1 MRFSLKTVLAGAIGL
16 LALAAVGQG
25 IASVVSLSE
34 IERNAAAISEQAL
47 PAQNQAEAIGT
58 AVRDARLRLY
68 RLAVAS
74 PDAAALDRNQA
85 ALTDALGDLSGLRQ
99 AYQERLTS
107 PEARAIYERFTNA
120 WNAYQNVQL
129 QVVELMIAGDQPGAL
144 ALVLDPATGAQND
157 AAVASLTES
166 IAAARGQTVA
176 NVTQTVQAATR
187 AKLIAM
193 IATVVGLAVA
203 AAAMLFALFG
213 IARPIQR
220 MTGAMGRLAE
230 GDETVPVPHTGRRDE
245 IGAMAAAVQVFK
257 DNLIHTR
264 ALERETA
271 LAREGA
277 EVQRRR
283 AVHAMAESFEA
294 AVGGVL
300 ARVAD
305 AALGL
310 RADAEAMSGTATHT
324 AERSATVAGAAQEAA
339 QHVGTVAAAAEE
351 LGASVQEIGRQVDGS
366 AELARSAVVQAGDT
380 AGLVQELSNAAGRI
394 GDVVRLITDIAGQTN
409 LLALNATIEAAR
421 AGDAGRGFA
430 VVASEVK
437 QLAAQTARATEEIAG
452 QVGRIQGAT
461 GQTVD
466 AIDGIAA
473 RIREIDG
480 VATSIAAAVEQQGAA
495 TREIARNVAEAAS
508 GTGAVTGTIDAM
520 ARAAD
525 DTGTAAT
532 RMLASA
538 SSLSEEAAELRRE
551 IDAFLHTVRA
561 A

>member
-480 VATSIAAAVEQQGAA
+480 VAASIAAAVEQQGAA

-508 GTGAVTGTIDAM
+508 GTGAVTGTIDAV

>member
-1 MRFSLKTVLAGAIGL
+1 MRFSLKTVLSGAIGL
-16 LALAAVGQG
+16 LALAAAGQG
-25 IASVVSLSE
+25 LVSVVTLSA
-34 IERNAAAISEQAL
+34 IEGNATTLSQQAL

-74 PDAAALDRNQA
+74 PDAAALDRNQT
-85 ALTDALGDLSGLRQ
+85 ALTDALGALAGLRQ
-99 AYQERLTS
+99 AFQERLTA
-107 PEARAIYERFTNA
+107 PRDRETYERFTTA
-120 WNAYQNVQL
+120 WNAYQNIQL
-129 QVVELMIAGDQPGAL
+129 QAVELMIAGNQPGAL
-144 ALVLDPATGAQND
+144 ALVLDPATGALNE
-157 AAVASLTES
+157 AAVASLTET
-166 IAAARGQTVA
+166 ITAARAQTDATVA
-176 NVTQTVQAATR
+176 ETARAATR
-187 AKLIAM
+187 AKLIALA
-193 IATVVGLAVA
+193 ATVVGLAVA
-203 AAAMLFALFG
+203 AAAMLFAIFG
-213 IARPIQR
+213 IARPIER

-230 GDETVPVPHTGRRDE
+230 GDEAVPVPHTGRRDE

-257 DNLIHTR
+257 DNLIRSR

-277 EVQRRR
+277 EMQRRR

-300 ARVAD
+300 ARVSD
-305 AALGL
+305 AAVGL

-324 AERSATVAGAAQEAA
+324 AERAATVAGAAQEAA
-339 QHVGTVAAAAEE
+339 QHVGTVAAAAEQ
-351 LGASVQEIGRQVDGS
+351 LGASVQEISRQVDGS
-366 AELARSAVVQAGDT
+366 ADLARGAVIEAGQT
-380 AGLVQELSNAAGRI
+380 AGLVQELSAAAGRI

-421 AGDAGRGFA
+421 AGAAGKGFA
-430 VVASEVK
+430 VVAAEVK
-437 QLAAQTARATEEIAG
+437 QLATQTAKATGEIAD

-461 GQTVD
+461 GQTVG

-480 VATSIAAAVEQQGAA
+480 VATSIAAAVEEQGAA
-495 TREIARNVAEAAS
+495 TREIARNVAEAAA
-508 GTGAVTGTIDAM
+508 GTGAVTGTIDAV
-520 ARAAD
+520 AQAAD
-525 DTGTAAT
+525 ATGTAAG

-538 SSLSEEAAELRRE
+538 ASLSDQSAELRRE
-551 IDAFLHTVRA
+551 IDTFLTTVRA

>member
-1 MRFSLKTVLAGAIGL
+1 MRLSLKTVLAGAIGL

-25 IASVVSLSE
+25 IASVVTLSE
-34 IERNAAAISEQAL
+34 IERNANAVSQQAL

-58 AVRDARLRLY
+58 AVREARLRLY

-74 PDAAALDRNQA
+74 PDPAALDKNQT
-85 ALTDALGDLSGLRQ
+85 ALTDTLAELSGLRQ
-99 AYQERLTS
+99 AYQDRLTS
-107 PEARAIYERFTNA
+107 PRDREIYERFTTA
-120 WNAYQNVQL
+120 WNAYQNIQL

-144 ALVLDPATGAQND
+144 GLVLDGATATQND

-166 IAAARGQTVA
+166 IASARALTEA
-176 NVTQTVQAATR
+176 NVAETVQAATR

-193 IATVVGLAVA
+193 AATVVGLAVA

-213 IARPIQR
+213 IARPIER

-230 GDETVPVPHTGRRDE
+230 GDETVAVPHTGRGDE

-277 EVQRRR
+277 EAQRRR

-300 ARVAD
+300 ARVSD

-310 RADAEAMSGTATHT
+310 RAEAEAMTSTATHT

-339 QHVGTVAAAAEE
+339 MHVGTVAAAAEE
-351 LGASVQEIGRQVDGS
+351 LGASVLEIGRQVDGS
-366 AELARSAVVQAGDT
+366 AELARGAVVQAGET
-380 AGLVQELSNAAGRI
+380 AGLVQELSSAAGRI

-461 GQTVD
+461 GQTVG
-466 AIDGIAA
+466 AIDDIAT
-473 RIREIDG
+473 RIREIDS

-508 GTGAVTGTIDAM
+508 GTGAVTGTIDEV

-525 DTGTAAT
+525 DTGSAAT

-538 SSLSEEAAELRRE
+538 ASLSEQSAELRRE
-551 IDAFLHTVRA
+551 IDAFLQTVRA

>member
-1 MRFSLKTVLAGAIGL
+1 MRFSLKMVLSGAIGL
-16 LALAAVGQG
+16 LALAAAGQG
-25 IASVVSLSE
+25 IASVVTLSQ
-34 IERNAAAISEQAL
+34 IERNAVAVSQQAL

-58 AVRDARLRLY
+58 AVREARLKLY
-68 RLAVAS
+68 TLVVAS
-74 PDAAALDRNQA
+74 PDFAALDRNQT
-85 ALTDALGDLSGLRQ
+85 ALTESLEALSGLRQ
-99 AYQERLTS
+99 AYQDRLTS
-107 PEARAIYERFTNA
+107 PRDRAIYERFTAA

-129 QVVELMIAGDQPGAL
+129 QVVELMIAGDKAGAL
-144 ALVLDPATGAQND
+144 ALILDPATGTQND
-157 AAVASLTES
+157 AAVASLTEA
-166 IAAARGQTVA
+166 IASARAQTEA
-176 NVTQTVQAATR
+176 NVAATAR
-187 AKLIAM
+187 DATAAKFTAM
-193 IATVVGLAVA
+193 VATIGGLAVA
-203 AAAMLFALFG
+203 VAAMLFALFG
-213 IARPIQR
+213 IARPIER
-220 MTGAMGRLAE
+220 LTGAMGRRAE
-230 GDETVPVPHTGRRDE
+230 GDEAVPVPHTGRRDE

-257 DNLIHTR
+257 DNLIRTR
-264 ALERETA
+264 SLERETA

-277 EVQRRR
+277 EAQRRR

-300 ARVAD
+300 ARVSD

-310 RADAEAMSGTATHT
+310 RADAEAMTSTATHT
-324 AERSATVAGAAQEAA
+324 AERSATVAGAAQAA
-339 QHVGTVAAAAEE
+339 AVQVGTVAAAAEE

-366 AELARSAVVQAGDT
+366 ADLARGAVVQAGET
-380 AGLVQELSNAAGRI
+380 AGLVQELSAAAGRI

-421 AGDAGRGFA
+421 AGEAGRGFA

-461 GQTVD
+461 GQTVE

-508 GTGAVTGTIDAM
+508 GTGAVTGTIDAV

-525 DTGTAAT
+525 DTGSAAT
-532 RMLASA
+532 RMLVSA
-538 SSLSEEAAELRRE
+538 ASLSEQSAELRRE
-551 IDAFLHTVRA
+551 IDTFLATVRA

>member
-176 NVTQTVQAATR
+176 NVTQTEQAATR

-508 GTGAVTGTIDAM
+508 GTGAVTGTIDAV

>member
-1 MRFSLKTVLAGAIGL
+1 MRFSLKMVLSGAIGL
-16 LALAAVGQG
+16 LALAAAGQG
-25 IASVVSLSE
+25 IASVVTLSQ
-34 IERNAAAISEQAL
+34 IERNAVAVSQQAL

-58 AVRDARLRLY
+58 AVREARLKLY
-68 RLAVAS
+68 TLVVAS
-74 PDAAALDRNQA
+74 PDFAALDRNQT
-85 ALTDALGDLSGLRQ
+85 ALTESLEALSGLRQ
-99 AYQERLTS
+99 AYQDRLTS
-107 PEARAIYERFTNA
+107 PRDRAIYERFTAA

-129 QVVELMIAGDQPGAL
+129 QVVELMIAGDKAGAL
-144 ALVLDPATGAQND
+144 ALILDPATGTQND
-157 AAVASLTES
+157 AAVASLTEA
-166 IAAARGQTVA
+166 IASARAQTEA
-176 NVTQTVQAATR
+176 NVAATAR
-187 AKLIAM
+187 DATAAKFTAM
-193 IATVVGLAVA
+193 VATIGGLAVA
-203 AAAMLFALFG
+203 VAAMLFALFG
-213 IARPIQR
+213 IARPIER

-230 GDETVPVPHTGRRDE
+230 GDEAVPVPHTGRRDE

-257 DNLIHTR
+257 DNLIRTR
-264 ALERETA
+264 SLERETA

-277 EVQRRR
+277 EAQRRR

-300 ARVAD
+300 ARVSD

-310 RADAEAMSGTATHT
+310 RADAEAMTSTATHT

-339 QHVGTVAAAAEE
+339 VHVGTVAAAAEE

-366 AELARSAVVQAGDT
+366 ADLARGAVVQAGET
-380 AGLVQELSNAAGRI
+380 AGLVQELSAAAGRI

-421 AGDAGRGFA
+421 AGEAGRGFA

-461 GQTVD
+461 GQTVE

-508 GTGAVTGTIDAM
+508 GTGAVTGTIDAV

-525 DTGTAAT
+525 DTGSAAT
-532 RMLASA
+532 RMLVSA
-538 SSLSEEAAELRRE
+538 ASLSEQSAELRRE
-551 IDAFLHTVRA
+551 IDTFLATVRA

>member
-1 MRFSLKTVLAGAIGL
+1 
-16 LALAAVGQG
+16 
-25 IASVVSLSE
+25 
-34 IERNAAAISEQAL
+34 
-47 PAQNQAEAIGT
+47 
-58 AVRDARLRLY
+58 
-68 RLAVAS
+68 
-74 PDAAALDRNQA
+74 
-85 ALTDALGDLSGLRQ
+85 
-99 AYQERLTS
+99 
-107 PEARAIYERFTNA
+107 
-120 WNAYQNVQL
+120 
-129 QVVELMIAGDQPGAL
+129 VVELMIAGDQPGAL

-166 IAAARGQTVA
+166 IAAARGQTEA

-187 AKLIAM
+187 AKLIAL

-213 IARPIQR
+213 IARPIER

-277 EVQRRR
+277 EAQRRR

-351 LGASVQEIGRQVDGS
+351 LGASVQEIGRQVDGA

-380 AGLVQELSNAAGRI
+380 AGLVQELSTAAGRI

-421 AGDAGRGFA
+421 AGEAGRGFA

-437 QLAAQTARATEEIAG
+437 ALAEQTAKATGEISQQISGIQAAT
-452 QVGRIQGAT
+452 QDSVGAIKEIGAT
-461 GQTVD
+461 IG
-466 AIDGIAA
+466 
-473 RIREIDG
+473 RMSEISS
-480 VATSIAAAVEQQGAA
+480 TIAAAVEEQGAA
-495 TREIARNVAEAAS
+495 TQEISRNIQHAA
-508 GTGAVTGTIDAM
+508 TGTQQVSSNITDVQHGATE
-520 ARAAD
+520 
-525 DTGTAAT
+525 TGS
-532 RMLASA
+532 ASA
-538 SSLSEEAAELRRE
+538 QVHSAAKSLSSESNRLKLEVGK
-551 IDAFLHTVRA
+551 FLDSVRA

>member
-85 ALTDALGDLSGLRQ
+85 TLTDALGDLSGLRQ

-508 GTGAVTGTIDAM
+508 GTGAVTGTIDAV

>member
-1 MRFSLKTVLAGAIGL
+1 MRLSLKTVLAGAIGL

-25 IASVVSLSE
+25 IASVVTLSE
-34 IERNAAAISEQAL
+34 IERNADAVSQQAL

-58 AVRDARLRLY
+58 AVREARLRLY

-74 PDAAALDRNQA
+74 PDPAALDKNQT
-85 ALTDALGDLSGLRQ
+85 ALTDTLAELSNLRQ

-107 PEARAIYERFTNA
+107 PRDREVYERFTTA
-120 WNAYQNVQL
+120 WNAYQNIQL

-144 ALVLDPATGAQND
+144 GLVLDPATAAQND

-166 IAAARGQTVA
+166 IASARALTEA
-176 NVTQTVQAATR
+176 NVAETVQAATR

-193 IATVVGLAVA
+193 AATVVGLAVA

-213 IARPIQR
+213 IARPIER
-220 MTGAMGRLAE
+220 MTGAMGRLAQ
-230 GDETVPVPHTGRRDE
+230 GDETVPVPHTGRGDE

-257 DNLIHTR
+257 DNLIHSR

-283 AVHAMAESFEA
+283 AVHAMAGSFEA

-300 ARVAD
+300 ARVSD

-310 RADAEAMSGTATHT
+310 RAEAEAMTSTATHT

-339 QHVGTVAAAAEE
+339 MHVGTVAAAAEE
-351 LGASVQEIGRQVDGS
+351 LGASVLEIGRQVDGS
-366 AELARSAVVQAGDT
+366 AELARGAVVQAGET
-380 AGLVQELSNAAGRI
+380 AGLVQELSIAAGRI

-421 AGDAGRGFA
+421 AGEAGRGFA

-437 QLAAQTARATEEIAG
+437 QLAGQTARATEEIAG

-461 GQTVD
+461 GQTVG
-466 AIDGIAA
+466 AIDEIAT
-473 RIREIDG
+473 RIREIDS
-480 VATSIAAAVEQQGAA
+480 VASSIAAAVEQQGAA

-508 GTGAVTGTIDAM
+508 GTGAVTGTIDEV

-525 DTGTAAT
+525 DTGSAAT

-538 SSLSEEAAELRRE
+538 ASLSEQSAELRRE
-551 IDAFLHTVRA
+551 IDVFLQTVRA

>member
-25 IASVVSLSE
+25 LASAVALSE
-34 IERNAAAISEQAL
+34 IEGNAVAISQQAL

-74 PDAAALDRNQA
+74 PDAAILDRNQT
-85 ALTDALGDLSGLRQ
+85 ALTDTLGELSGLRQ
-99 AYQERLTS
+99 GYQERLTS
-107 PEARAIYERFTNA
+107 PRDRAVYERFTTA
-120 WNAYQNVQL
+120 WNAYQNIQL

-157 AAVASLTES
+157 AAVASLTEA
-166 IAAARGQTVA
+166 IAAARAQTEA
-176 NVTQTVQAATR
+176 NVAETVQEATR

-193 IATVVGLAVA
+193 AATVVGLAVA

-264 ALERETA
+264 TLERETA
-271 LAREGA
+271 VARDGA

-300 ARVAD
+300 ARVAE

-310 RADAEAMSGTATHT
+310 RAEAEAMTGTATHT

-339 QHVGTVAAAAEE
+339 LHVGTVAAAAEE
-351 LGASVQEIGRQVDGS
+351 LGASVLEIGRQVDGS
-366 AELARSAVVQAGDT
+366 ADLARGAVVQAGET
-380 AGLVQELSNAAGRI
+380 AGLVQELSVAAGRI

-437 QLAAQTARATEEIAG
+437 LLAAQTAKATGEIAG

-461 GQTVD
+461 GQTVA

-480 VATSIAAAVEQQGAA
+480 VANSIAAAVEQQGAA

-508 GTGAVTGTIDAM
+508 GTGAVTGTIDEV

-525 DTGTAAT
+525 DTGAAAT
-532 RMLASA
+532 RMFASA
-538 SSLSEEAAELRRE
+538 ASLSEQSAELRRE
-551 IDAFLHTVRA
+551 IDAFLETVRA

>member
-480 VATSIAAAVEQQGAA
+480 VAASIAAAVEQQGAA

-508 GTGAVTGTIDAM
+508 GTGAVTGTIDAV

-538 SSLSEEAAELRRE
+538 SNLSEEAAELRRE

>member
-34 IERNAAAISEQAL
+34 IERNAAAISQQAL

-74 PDAAALDRNQA
+74 PDAAALDRNQT
-85 ALTDALGDLSGLRQ
+85 ALTDALGELSGLRQ
-99 AYQERLTS
+99 AYQDRLTS
-107 PEARAIYERFTNA
+107 PQARAIYERFTNA

-166 IAAARGQTVA
+166 IAAARGQTEA

-187 AKLIAM
+187 AKLIAL

-213 IARPIQR
+213 IARPIER

-271 LAREGA
+271 LARDGA
-277 EVQRRR
+277 EAQRRR

-380 AGLVQELSNAAGRI
+380 AGLVQELSTAAGRI

-430 VVASEVK
+430 VVAGAVK

-466 AIDGIAA
+466 AIDGITA

-508 GTGAVTGTIDAM
+508 GTGAVTGTIDAV

>member
-283 AVHAMAESFEA
+283 AVHAMAES
-294 AVGGVL
+294 
-300 ARVAD
+300 
-305 AALGL
+305 
-310 RADAEAMSGTATHT
+310 
-324 AERSATVAGAAQEAA
+324 
-339 QHVGTVAAAAEE
+339 
-351 LGASVQEIGRQVDGS
+351 
-366 AELARSAVVQAGDT
+366 
-380 AGLVQELSNAAGRI
+380 
-394 GDVVRLITDIAGQTN
+394 
-409 LLALNATIEAAR
+409 
-421 AGDAGRGFA
+421 
-430 VVASEVK
+430 
-437 QLAAQTARATEEIAG
+437 
-452 QVGRIQGAT
+452 
-461 GQTVD
+461 
-466 AIDGIAA
+466 
-473 RIREIDG
+473 
-480 VATSIAAAVEQQGAA
+480 
-495 TREIARNVAEAAS
+495 
-508 GTGAVTGTIDAM
+508 
-520 ARAAD
+520 
-525 DTGTAAT
+525 
-532 RMLASA
+532 
-538 SSLSEEAAELRRE
+538 
-551 IDAFLHTVRA
+551 
-561 A
+561 

>member
-310 RADAEAMSGTATHT
+310 RADAEAISGTATHT

-508 GTGAVTGTIDAM
+508 GTGAVTGTIDAV

>member
-1 MRFSLKTVLAGAIGL
+1 MRISLKTILSGAIGL

-25 IASVVSLSE
+25 VASVVVLSE
-34 IERNAAAISEQAL
+34 IEQNATAVSQQAL
-47 PAQNQAEAIGT
+47 PTQNQAEAIGT
-58 AVRDARLRLY
+58 AVREARLNLY

-74 PDAAALDRNQA
+74 PDAAALDKNQA
-85 ALTDALGDLSGLRQ
+85 ALTDTLGALSGLRQ
-99 AYQERLTS
+99 AFQDRLTA
-107 PEARAIYERFTNA
+107 PRDRAIYERFTTA

-157 AAVASLTES
+157 AAVASLTEA
-166 IAAARGQTVA
+166 IASARAQTEA
-176 NVTQTVQAATR
+176 NVAETVREAAR
-187 AKLIAM
+187 AKLVALA
-193 IATVVGLAVA
+193 ATVVGLAVA
-203 AAAMLFALFG
+203 AAAMLFAVFG
-213 IARPIQR
+213 IARPIAR
-220 MTGAMGRLAE
+220 MTGTMGRLAE
-230 GDETVPVPHTGRRDE
+230 GDETVAVPHTGRRDE

-257 DNLIHTR
+257 DNLIRSR
-264 ALERETA
+264 ALERDTA
-271 LAREGA
+271 LARQDA
-277 EVQRRR
+277 ETQRRH

-300 ARVAD
+300 ARVSD
-305 AALGL
+305 AASGL
-310 RADAEAMSGTATHT
+310 RADAEAMSRTATHT

-351 LGASVQEIGRQVDGS
+351 LGASVQEISRQVDGS
-366 AELARSAVVQAGDT
+366 ADLARGAVVQAGET
-380 AGLVQELSNAAGRI
+380 ANLVHELSSAAGRI

-421 AGDAGRGFA
+421 AGAAGKGFA
-430 VVASEVK
+430 VVAAEVK
-437 QLAAQTARATEEIAG
+437 QLADQTARATGEIAG

-461 GQTVD
+461 GQTVG

-495 TREIARNVAEAAS
+495 TREIARNVAEAAA
-508 GTGAVTGTIDAM
+508 GTGAVTGTIDAV
-520 ARAAD
+520 AQAAD
-525 DTGTAAT
+525 ETGTAAT

-538 SSLSEEAAELRRE
+538 ASLSEQSAELRRE
-551 IDAFLHTVRA
+551 INTFLATVRA

>member
-1 MRFSLKTVLAGAIGL
+1 MRFSLKMVLSGAIGL
-16 LALAAVGQG
+16 LALAAAGQG
-25 IASVVSLSE
+25 IASVVTLSQ
-34 IERNAAAISEQAL
+34 IERNAVAVSQQAL

-58 AVRDARLRLY
+58 AVREARLKLY
-68 RLAVAS
+68 TLVVAS
-74 PDAAALDRNQA
+74 PDFAALDRNQT
-85 ALTDALGDLSGLRQ
+85 ALTESLEALSGLRQ
-99 AYQERLTS
+99 AYQDRLTS
-107 PEARAIYERFTNA
+107 PRDRAIYERFTAA

-129 QVVELMIAGDQPGAL
+129 QVVELMIAGDKAGAL
-144 ALVLDPATGAQND
+144 ALILDPATGTQND
-157 AAVASLTES
+157 AAVASLTEA
-166 IAAARGQTVA
+166 IASARAQTEA
-176 NVTQTVQAATR
+176 NVAATAR
-187 AKLIAM
+187 DATAAKFTAM
-193 IATVVGLAVA
+193 VATIGGLAVA
-203 AAAMLFALFG
+203 VAAMLCALFG
-213 IARPIQR
+213 IARPSER

-230 GDETVPVPHTGRRDE
+230 GDEAVPVPHTGRRDE

-257 DNLIHTR
+257 DNLIRTR
-264 ALERETA
+264 SLERETA

-277 EVQRRR
+277 EAQRRR

-300 ARVAD
+300 ARVSD

-310 RADAEAMSGTATHT
+310 RADAEAMTSTATHT

-339 QHVGTVAAAAEE
+339 VHVGTVAAAAEE

-366 AELARSAVVQAGDT
+366 ADLARGAVVQAGET
-380 AGLVQELSNAAGRI
+380 AGLVQELSAAAGRI

-421 AGDAGRGFA
+421 AGEAGRGFA

-461 GQTVD
+461 GQTVE

-508 GTGAVTGTIDAM
+508 GTGAVTGTIDAV

-525 DTGTAAT
+525 DTGSAAT
-532 RMLASA
+532 RMLVSA
-538 SSLSEEAAELRRE
+538 ASLSEQSAELRRE
-551 IDAFLHTVRA
+551 IDTFLATVRA

>member
-1 MRFSLKTVLAGAIGL
+1 MRISLKTILSGAIGL

-25 IASVVSLSE
+25 VASVVVLSE
-34 IERNAAAISEQAL
+34 IEQNATAVSQQAL
-47 PAQNQAEAIGT
+47 PTQNQAEAIGT
-58 AVRDARLRLY
+58 AVREARLNLY

-74 PDAAALDRNQA
+74 PDAAALDKNQA
-85 ALTDALGDLSGLRQ
+85 ALTDTLGALSGLRQ
-99 AYQERLTS
+99 AFQDRLTA
-107 PEARAIYERFTNA
+107 PRDRAIYERFTTA

-157 AAVASLTES
+157 AAVASLTEA
-166 IAAARGQTVA
+166 IASARAQTEA
-176 NVTQTVQAATR
+176 NVAETVREAAR
-187 AKLIAM
+187 AKLVALA
-193 IATVVGLAVA
+193 ATVVGLAVA
-203 AAAMLFALFG
+203 AAAMLFAVFG
-213 IARPIQR
+213 IARPIAR
-220 MTGAMGRLAE
+220 MTGTMGRLAE
-230 GDETVPVPHTGRRDE
+230 GDETVAVPHTGRRDE

-257 DNLIHTR
+257 DNLIRSR
-264 ALERETA
+264 ALERDTA
-271 LAREGA
+271 LARQDA
-277 EVQRRR
+277 ETQRRH

-300 ARVAD
+300 ARVSD
-305 AALGL
+305 AASGL
-310 RADAEAMSGTATHT
+310 RADAEAMSRTATHT

-351 LGASVQEIGRQVDGS
+351 LGASVQEISRQVDGS
-366 AELARSAVVQAGDT
+366 ADLARGAVVQAGET
-380 AGLVQELSNAAGRI
+380 ANLVHELSSAAGRI

-421 AGDAGRGFA
+421 AGAAGKGFA
-430 VVASEVK
+430 VVAAEVK
-437 QLAAQTARATEEIAG
+437 QLADQTARATGEIAG

-461 GQTVD
+461 GQTVG

-495 TREIARNVAEAAS
+495 TREIARNVAEAAA
-508 GTGAVTGTIDAM
+508 GTGAVTGTIDAV
-520 ARAAD
+520 AQAAD
-525 DTGTAAT
+525 ETGTAAT

-538 SSLSEEAAELRRE
+538 ASLSEQSAELRRE
-551 IDAFLHTVRA
+551 IDTFLATVRA